1 MVRGEMGGGRALGRG
16 SLMLVASW
24 LGLFVCAAR
33 YINGDAETSWEKASE
48 FEYNCY
54 LNSNSEKDNN
64 KYLTSTKG

>member
-1 MVRGEMGGGRALGRG
+1 
-16 SLMLVASW
+16 MLEW
-24 LGLFVCAAR
+24 LGFGLGVYILPSLCAAR